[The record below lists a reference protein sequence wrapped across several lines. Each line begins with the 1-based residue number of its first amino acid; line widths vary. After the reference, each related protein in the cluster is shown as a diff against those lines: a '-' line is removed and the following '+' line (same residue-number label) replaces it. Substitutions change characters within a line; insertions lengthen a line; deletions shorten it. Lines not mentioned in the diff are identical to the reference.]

1 MLKIATMDHI
11 VLNVSDID
19 RSLHFYGDILG
30 LTPERVAEYRAG
42 EVGFPSV
49 RINEHTI
56 IDLFPPERQTKV
68 IGEGFAENLNHLC
81 LCADNE
87 DMDAVAEYLKA
98 HGLEIETGPIQ
109 RWGARGA
116 GTSVYFRDPD
126 RNLVEVRTY
135 APAAAKPAAPA
146 ASGAVR

>member
-1 MLKIATMDHI
+1 MDHI

-19 RSLHFYGDILG
+19 RSLHFYSDILG
-30 LTPERVAEYRAG
+30 LTILRIDEYRSG

-56 IDLFPPERQTKV
+56 IDLNPPERQTKKV
-68 IGEGFAENLNHLC
+68 SGIAGNLNHLC
-81 LCADNE
+81 LCTEND
-87 DMDAVAEYLKA
+87 DMDAVAEYLK
-98 HGLEIETGPIQ
+98 GQGVEIETGPIQ

-126 RNLVEVRTY
+126 QNLVEVRTY
-135 APAAAKPAAPA
+135 APVARREATVAG
-146 ASGAVR
+146 SGRA

>member
-1 MLKIATMDHI
+1 MLKIMQMDHI
-11 VLNVSDID
+11 VLNVGDID

-30 LTPERVAEYRAG
+30 LTAERVEEYRAG
-42 EVGFPSV
+42 KIGFPSV

-81 LCADNE
+81 LALE
-87 DMDAVAEYLKA
+87 DGDLAEVVDHLTK
-98 HGLEIETGPIQ
+98 HGIEIETGPIA
-109 RWGARGA
+109 RWGARGT

-126 RNLVEVRTY
+126 HNQVEVRTY
-135 APAAAKPAAPA
+135 NAE
-146 ASGAVR
+146 

>member
-1 MLKIATMDHI
+1 MLRIAEMDHI
-11 VLNVSDID
+11 VLNVSNID

-30 LTPERVAEYRAG
+30 LKPERVAEFRAG
-42 EVGFPSV
+42 DVGFPSI
-49 RINEHTI
+49 RINETTI

-68 IGEGFAENLNHLC
+68 MGEGLVQNLNHLC
-81 LCADNE
+81 LCTEDE
-87 DMDAVAEYLKA
+87 DMEAVAAYLRE

-126 RNLVEVRTY
+126 HNLVEVRTY
-135 APAAAKPAAPA
+135 APVAKKEAPA
-146 ASGAVR
+146 ASGASR

>member
-1 MLKIATMDHI
+1 MLRIANMDHI

-19 RSLHFYGDILG
+19 RSLHFYSDVLG
-30 LTPERVAEYRAG
+30 LADERVTEYRAG

-68 IGEGFAENLNHLC
+68 MSEGFAENLNHLC
-81 LCADNE
+81 LCTENE
-87 DMDAVAEYLKA
+87 DMDAVVEYLRG
-98 HGLEIETGPIQ
+98 HGLEIETGPIK
-109 RWGARGA
+109 RWGARGN

-126 RNLVEVRTY
+126 HNLVEVRTY
-135 APAAAKPAAPA
+135 APEAAKTAAPA
-146 ASGAVR
+146 AGRAAR

>member
-1 MLKIATMDHI
+1 MLRIAQMDHI
-11 VLNVSDID
+11 VLNVSNID

-30 LTPERVAEYRAG
+30 LTPLRIEEYRAG

-49 RINEHTI
+49 RVNEHTI
-56 IDLFPPERQTKV
+56 IDLNPPERQANPV
-68 IGEGFAENLNHLC
+68 SGLAGNLNHLC

-87 DMDAVAEYLKA
+87 DMDAVADYLKGQ
-98 HGLEIETGPIQ
+98 GLEIETGPIQ

-126 RNLVEVRTY
+126 QNLVEVRTY
-135 APAAAKPAAPA
+135 APVANPVAAAA
-146 ASGAVR
+146 ASSRP

>member
-1 MLKIATMDHI
+1 MLKIANMDHI

-30 LTPERVAEYRAG
+30 LAPERVDEYRSGA
-42 EVGFPSV
+42 VGFPSV

-68 IGEGFAENLNHLC
+68 AGEGLAENLNHLC
-81 LCADNE
+81 LCTENE
-87 DMDAVAEYLKA
+87 DMDAVAEYLKG
-98 HGLEIETGPIQ
+98 HGLEIETGPIK
-109 RWGARGA
+109 RWGARGN

-126 RNLVEVRTY
+126 HNLVEVRTY
-135 APAAAKPAAPA
+135 APVAEAAVPAGG
-146 ASGAVR
+146 GATR